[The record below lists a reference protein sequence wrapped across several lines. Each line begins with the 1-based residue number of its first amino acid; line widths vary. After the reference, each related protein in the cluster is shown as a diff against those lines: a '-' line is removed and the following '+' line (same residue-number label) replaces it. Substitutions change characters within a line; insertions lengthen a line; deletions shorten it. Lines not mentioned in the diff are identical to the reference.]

1 MRGFRRSAPPPK
13 KVPNVTAG
21 VFVKYVTVCKIMV
34 LYTGVVKQY
43 LMKQIEKKIKN
54 NNNNNKLSLMTLLH
68 VSISARS
75 SLGKY
80 IQRHGNRSNSD

>member
-43 LMKQIEKKIKN
+43 LMKQIEKKIK
-54 NNNNNKLSLMTLLH
+54 K
-68 VSISARS
+68 
-75 SLGKY
+75 K
-80 IQRHGNRSNSD
+80 